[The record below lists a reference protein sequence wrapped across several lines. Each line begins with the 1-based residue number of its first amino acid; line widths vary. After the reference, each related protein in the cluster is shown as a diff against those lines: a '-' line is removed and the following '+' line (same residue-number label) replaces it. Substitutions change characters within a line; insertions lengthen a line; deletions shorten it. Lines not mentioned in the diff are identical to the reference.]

1 MAKMLW
7 STTFRRSQRRTA
19 EAEKQVTCRFLFEVL
34 VFAVRRKVQKQR
46 NRSYTVFVVVVVF
59 LSTGF
64 RRPQKRSTETE
75 IGQVSS
81 SV

>member
-34 VFAVRRKVQKQR
+34 VFAVRRKVQKQKIGHIP
-46 NRSYTVFVVVVVF
+46 F
-59 LSTGF
+59 LLLLLF
-64 RRPQKRSTETE
+64 F
-75 IGQVSS
+75 
-81 SV
+81 